1 MRVTEERLTM
11 LLTHA
16 GAADESHDENPV
28 GALVVDSIAAADPS
42 HSKAIKATGDFF
54 LSLVRAN
61 DENAIQ
67 LTSPVATQVLASDE
81 GLSPTM
87 MRYHLAEVAARDV
100 LLSLSIHALL
110 PPIYINRGSH
120 LQSEQDAVVRV
131 LYLLVRM
138 LQAQEE
144 ADDLNRALDI

>member
-1 MRVTEERLTM
+1 
-11 LLTHA
+11 
-16 GAADESHDENPV
+16 
-28 GALVVDSIAAADPS
+28 
-42 HSKAIKATGDFF
+42 ATGDFF